1 MPDEG
6 GQLDLGDENVRG
18 LLTALS
24 QDDDARARFQQDPA
38 AVLEE
43 YGIEVDPGEI
53 PSEVSLPSKEDI
65 QAMLLGQPPQGGF
78 HFWGNFPPGPP
89 RRPRK

>member
-6 GQLDLGDENVRG
+6 GKLDLGDENVRR
-18 LLTALS
+18 LLTVLS
-24 QDDDARARFQQDPA
+24 QDDDVRSRFQQDPA

-53 PSEVSLPSKEDI
+53 PSEVSLPSKQDI
-65 QAMLLGQPPQGGF
+65 EAMLGGRHPQSGF
-78 HFWGNFPPGPP
+78 HFWGGFPPGPP
-89 RRPRK
+89 RRP